1 MSRHESSSP
10 PIARRARLAFVA
22 VLLSVA
28 VLAGSTGCESLPAS
42 VSPSGSSTGSPILA
56 ESVRQRPHLPPRG
69 ATAFDERSPE
79 VARLDA
85 ALLAALTAG
94 AEDAA
99 DDGVALHLTSG
110 WRSREHQER
119 LFAQAVADHGSEAAA
134 AEWVA
139 RPGTSVH
146 ETGGAVD
153 IGPEAATDW
162 LSRHG
167 ATYGLC
173 RVYDNEPWHYELR
186 PDAVEDG
193 CPATYAD
200 PSEDP
205 RMQ

>member
-1 MSRHESSSP
+1 
-10 PIARRARLAFVA
+10 V
-22 VLLSVA
+22 
-28 VLAGSTGCESLPAS
+28 G
-42 VSPSGSSTGSPILA
+42 
-56 ESVRQRPHLPPRG
+56 
-69 ATAFDERSPE
+69 
-79 VARLDA
+79 RLDP
-85 ALLAALTAG
+85 ALLAALTA
-94 AEDAA
+94 AADDAA

-119 LFAQAVADHGSEAAA
+119 LFAQAVADHGSEAEAA
-134 AEWVA
+134 QWVA
-139 RPGTSVH
+139 HPGTSVH

-162 LSRHG
+162 LAGHG

-173 RVYDNEPWHYELR
+173 RVYENEPWHYELR